1 MRYDTLWSNIKPA
14 VETDY
19 KKTTRALYTGTTT
32 CRKKSNNVVKTLK
45 NSWNIIKM
53 MQESLKSKKIKQLH
67 VYVHDNTWD
76 GKNVHVYDT
85 CKLLNKI
92 QT

>member
-1 MRYDTLWSNIKPA
+1 MRYGTLWSNIKPA

-45 NSWNIIKM
+45 NS
-53 MQESLKSKKIKQLH
+53 
-67 VYVHDNTWD
+67 
-76 GKNVHVYDT
+76 
-85 CKLLNKI
+85 
-92 QT
+92 